1 MPLALDDPL
10 LPAQPGPGHRAG
22 ALQLSEPI
30 GRFTRLAE
38 VAGNPGDALEIDLAL
53 GYADD
58 GSPLLEGAVEGE
70 VELVCQRCLGPLRQP
85 VRVALKLALVPEGR
99 SPAIPA
105 GFEAWEVPGEQQRP
119 PRVRDL
125 VEDEVMLALPVIA
138 RHDRRADCETLSPLL
153 TDEAAD
159 EAAGET
165 GGETGGE
172 AADERGDVGRD
183 NPFAVLKGLKTSD
196 PD

>member
-10 LPAQPGPGHRAG
+10 LPAQPGPGRRAG
-22 ALQLSEPI
+22 ALQVSEPI
-30 GRFTRLAE
+30 RRFTRLAE
-38 VAGNPGDALEIDLAL
+38 VAGNPGDALEIDLVL
-53 GYADD
+53 DYADD
-58 GSPLLEGAVEGE
+58 GSPLLEGAVQGE

-85 VRVALKLALVPEGR
+85 VHLALRLALVPEGQ
-99 SPAIPA
+99 SLAIPA
-105 GFEAWEVPGEQQRP
+105 GFEAWEMPGEQQRP

-125 VEDEVMLALPVIA
+125 VEDEVILALPLIA
-138 RHDRRADCETLSPLL
+138 RHDRRADCERLSPLL
-153 TDEAAD
+153 TA
-159 EAAGET
+159 ET
-165 GGETGGE
+165 GGAAGDE

>member
-10 LPAQPGPGHRAG
+10 TPAHSGPGRRPG
-22 ALQLSEPI
+22 TLQVSEPI
-30 GRFTRLAE
+30 RRFTRLAD

-58 GSPLLEGAVEGE
+58 GSPLLEGAVQGD

-85 VRVALKLALVPEGR
+85 VDVALKLALVPEGQ

-105 GFEAWEVPGEQQRP
+105 GFEAWEVPAEQQRP

-125 VEDEVMLALPVIA
+125 LEDEVMLSLPLIA
-138 RHDRRADCETLSPLL
+138 RHASRADCEGLSPHLVDE
-153 TDEAAD
+153 DEAATSD
-159 EAAGET
+159 AGD
-165 GGETGGE
+165 GG
-172 AADERGDVGRD
+172 ERGDTERD
-183 NPFAVLKGLKTSD
+183 NPFAVLKGLKTDD